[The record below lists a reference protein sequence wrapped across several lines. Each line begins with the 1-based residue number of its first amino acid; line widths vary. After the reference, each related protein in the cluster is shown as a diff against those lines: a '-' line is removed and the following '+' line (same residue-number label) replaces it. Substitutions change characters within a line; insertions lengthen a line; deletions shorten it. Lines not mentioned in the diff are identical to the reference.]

1 MRNKMIYFAL
11 TVLCLTSCNS
21 NNTERAEEQNLTK
34 STVDSIKFK
43 SDYSEVNGIKMYYE
57 IHGTGVPL
65 VLIHGGGSTIGTSF
79 GRIIPL
85 LSKKYS
91 VIAVELQNH
100 GHSDFREIPQTFEQ
114 DADDVAALMKNI
126 GITKASFLGF
136 SNGGT
141 TATQIAIRH
150 PEVVDKLILA
160 SAAFKRDQLFPGF
173 FDMMQKA
180 SLDNMP
186 RELKEAFLKIN
197 PDSARLQAMFEKD
210 RDRMINFEDISDE
223 QIKSVKALTLL
234 IFGNADVVSPEHA
247 VEMYRLIPNAHLAI
261 LPGGH
266 GDYIGEI
273 TTLSKTGKQKEFVV
287 AMIEEFLDKPKDSEL

>member
-1 MRNKMIYFAL
+1 MIYFAL
-11 TVLCLTSCNS
+11 IVLCLTSCNS
-21 NNTERAEEQNLTK
+21 NNTERVVEQNLTK

-57 IHGTGVPL
+57 IHGTGAPL

-100 GHSDFREIPQTFEQ
+100 GHSDFRKIPQTFEQ

-126 GITKASFLGF
+126 GITRASFLGF

-141 TATQIAIRH
+141 TAMQIAIRH

-160 SAAFKRDQLFPGF
+160 SATFKRDGLFPGF
-173 FDMMQKA
+173 FDMMEKA

-197 PDSARLQAMFEKD
+197 PDSARLQTMFEKD
-210 RDRMINFEDISDE
+210 RDRMINFADISDE
-223 QIKSVKALTLL
+223 QVKSVKALTLL

-247 VEMYRLIPNAHLAI
+247 VEMYRLIPHAQLAI

-273 TTLSKTGKQKEFVV
+273 TTLSKSGKQKEFVV
-287 AMIEEFLDKPKDSEL
+287 AMIEEFLDKPKDSE